1 MNHPVLASALLA
13 LAGAAGCL
21 WAQQPQPAKPAPPS
35 QPVSKQPQPKSKGEA
50 DALMAIF
57 NTQDVDVRIK
67 AAEELLTKYVDTE
80 FKTVALQIIAASYQQ
95 KNDFEKMVIYAER
108 TLESDPN
115 NYVAM
120 LMLASAIPQRTREFD
135 LDREEK
141 LARAEKFARS
151 AEEIMKTAPKPRP
164 DIPDEQWAAV
174 KKDFSAQAHEAL
186 GLAAMVRKKYD
197 VAIAEFKTAIETAPN
212 PDPTVMVRLGAVYNL
227 TGKYDE
233 GIALLDKVMAA
244 TDVHPQLRQFAQ
256 AERVRAIQAKT
267 SGAKPAAPAA
277 PSTTAPAQVEIK
289 RP

>member
-1 MNHPVLASALLA
+1 VA
-13 LAGAAGCL
+13 
-21 WAQQPQPAKPAPPS
+21 
-35 QPVSKQPQPKSKGEA
+35 KQPQPKSKGEA

-57 NTQDVDVRIK
+57 NTQDVDGRIK

-80 FKTVALQIIAASYQQ
+80 FKTVALQIIAVSYQQ
-95 KNDFEKMVIYAER
+95 QNDFEKMVIYAER

-151 AEEIMKTAPKPRP
+151 AEEALKTAPKPRP

-197 VAIAEFKTAIETAPN
+197 VAIAEFKTAIETAPT

-233 GIALLDKVMAA
+233 GIAVLDKVMAA
-244 TDVHPQLRQFAQ
+244 TDVHPQVRQFAQ

-267 SGAKPAAPAA
+267 GGAKPATPAA